1 MNASFGFTLSTD
13 WQKRCCNLEGLV
25 TQKTW
30 RKVLKKTCPLR
41 IVILP
46 NCDKTTD
53 MLYWERNPIQI
64 SFFSREQEIA
74 NLSKVEVVEVWCG
87 NLNAVLLLPALVSP
101 VSFYFQ
107 ILLWSILSEVKYG
120 SRLQTLVWEELS
132 GVKCCGSLG
141 RILIEFHFGKG
152 KKPS

>member
-13 WQKRCCNLEGLV
+13 WQKRCCNLERPGYPKNMAESFEKDVSFTNCNIAKLW
-25 TQKTW
+25 QNY
-30 RKVLKKTCPLR
+30 RHAILKEKS
-41 IVILP
+41 
-46 NCDKTTD
+46 
-53 MLYWERNPIQI
+53 NPD
-64 SFFSREQEIA
+64 FLFSREQEIA

-120 SRLQTLVWEELS
+120 SRLQTLVWEEHS

-152 KKPS
+152 QKPS